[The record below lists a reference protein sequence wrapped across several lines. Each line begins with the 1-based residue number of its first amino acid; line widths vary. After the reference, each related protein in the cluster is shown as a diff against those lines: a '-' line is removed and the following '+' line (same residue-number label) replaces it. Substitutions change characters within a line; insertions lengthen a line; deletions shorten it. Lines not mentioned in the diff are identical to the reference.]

1 MTSIGSITNSILIW
15 QKHGDRVLN
24 STGDCDYGLAMICY
38 ARARARRKVKDV
50 ANMLIAHSLA
60 QSRAYPPEEKLSGQ
74 LRSLI
79 KDPKKT
85 LSSVAETDG
94 EAARILQFYASG
106 YATLRRYYE
115 IRDGTATEKD
125 GRPLKLKPLAKK
137 RAAADALV
145 AVIRSSAD
153 CIYGG
158 LYDNERDSA
167 VLVDALL
174 ALLGEA
180 LVFVD
185 GMFVFFSREPG
196 GCYQLTGLGSSSLPL
211 SHQATILAAIEDL
224 ETVTPRVFA
233 ACAEFLEKT
242 LIEYRNEKQ
251 PSSRKPTQTQPP
263 SFPTLKRNASSTL
276 TTSTAS
282 SFSFIG
288 SEVLQPAVADTD
300 SGTAMTSRGWDW
312 RDALATAPEDKEAS
326 EIAREMLRVLRLR
339 LARGM
344 ALR

>member
-1 MTSIGSITNSILIW
+1 
-15 QKHGDRVLN
+15 
-24 STGDCDYGLAMICY
+24 MICF

-79 KDPKKT
+79 RDPKKT
-85 LSSVAETDG
+85 LSSVAETDS

-125 GRPLKLKPLAKK
+125 GRPLKLKPLARKL
-137 RAAADALV
+137 AAADALV

-185 GMFVFFSREPG
+185 GMFV
-196 GCYQLTGLGSSSLPL
+196 SLEKRRSFADRFRL
-211 SHQATILAAIEDL
+211 I
-224 ETVTPRVFA
+224 FA
-233 ACAEFLEKT
+233 AAL
-242 LIEYRNEKQ
+242 
-251 PSSRKPTQTQPP
+251 PP
-263 SFPTLKRNASSTL
+263 SHDSRRNRGSGDGY
-276 TTSTAS
+276 TAS
-282 SFSFIG
+282 
-288 SEVLQPAVADTD
+288 VC
-300 SGTAMTSRGWDW
+300 
-312 RDALATAPEDKEAS
+312 
-326 EIAREMLRVLRLR
+326 RLCR
-339 LARGM
+339 IP
-344 ALR
+344 

>member
-185 GMFVFFSREPG
+185 GMFVFFLSRTRG
-196 GCYQLTGLGSSSLPL
+196 VL
-211 SHQATILAAIEDL
+211 SADRSRLI
-224 ETVTPRVFA
+224 FA
-233 ACAEFLEKT
+233 AAL
-242 LIEYRNEKQ
+242 
-251 PSSRKPTQTQPP
+251 PP
-263 SFPTLKRNASSTL
+263 
-276 TTSTAS
+276 
-282 SFSFIG
+282 G
-288 SEVLQPAVADTD
+288 HD
-300 SGTAMTSRGWDW
+300 SRGD
-312 RDALATAPEDKEAS
+312 RGFGDGHAKG
-326 EIAREMLRVLRLR
+326 VCRLCR
-339 LARGM
+339 IP
-344 ALR
+344 